1 MRIVEGSGEPAG
13 EGSGGADGVP
23 PPAVIDATALSAL
36 ATVEEWWDRRVRL
49 CVLTPH
55 PGELARLDGAPV
67 GPADEDRRERARAA
81 AVRWG
86 VVVVLKG
93 ARTVV
98 AAPDGRIAWAS
109 FANPALATGGT
120 VTSSPASSGRS
131 SRRVCPPGRPH
142 AWVSISTASRVSGC
156 VTGSGMPG
164 CWPRTCCRSWR
175 SRAGTSSDAGRI
187 DASASRR
194 DDGRPRSRSRVAA
207 IHRGPPAGVG
217 LPPLDRPAWLE
228 IDTSALAQDLGVIR
242 ELVGPAT
249 PVWPVVKDD
258 AYGHG
263 LEVATR
269 SFVTGGAEGVCVAT
283 LGEAQAIRAAG
294 IAAPVLI
301 LYPIPDDSLVDA
313 ADAGFAITV
322 ATSHGAQATARVW
335 SESRAAGRGGRL
347 AVHVEVDTGFT
358 RMGVHPEGLAEALGV
373 LQRPG
378 IDIVALWS
386 HLATPEDGATSDE
399 QERRLAW
406 ALDVGRRWGITATH
420 VAASGGVL
428 TGRGIDAALV
438 RPGLLAYGV
447 LPDGAL
453 GDLAGAPGVMARLR
467 PAMRLVARPMRIHEV
482 PVGTRVGY
490 GGTWVAPRSSRIA
503 TLPVGYGDG
512 YARASTGSE
521 VWCEGSGA
529 RSGRGLHGCVH
540 GGRHGRPGR
549 GPRRRVRVLG
559 SQAGDT
565 ISASALAQRRTTIA
579 WEVLTGLARRLTRV
593 YDAGA
598 GPFGVRTLAGETLVR

>member
-1 MRIVEGSGEPAG
+1 
-13 EGSGGADGVP
+13 
-23 PPAVIDATALSAL
+23 
-36 ATVEEWWDRRVRL
+36 
-49 CVLTPH
+49 
-55 PGELARLDGAPV
+55 
-67 GPADEDRRERARAA
+67 
-81 AVRWG
+81 
-86 VVVVLKG
+86 
-93 ARTVV
+93 
-98 AAPDGRIAWAS
+98 
-109 FANPALATGGT
+109 
-120 VTSSPASSGRS
+120 
-131 SRRVCPPGRPH
+131 
-142 AWVSISTASRVSGC
+142 
-156 VTGSGMPG
+156 
-164 CWPRTCCRSWR
+164 
-175 SRAGTSSDAGRI
+175 
-187 DASASRR
+187 
-194 DDGRPRSRSRVAA
+194 
-207 IHRGPPAGVG
+207 
-217 LPPLDRPAWLE
+217 
-228 IDTSALAQDLGVIR
+228 
-242 ELVGPAT
+242 
-249 PVWPVVKDD
+249 
-258 AYGHG
+258 
-263 LEVATR
+263 
-269 SFVTGGAEGVCVAT
+269 VAT

-521 VWCEGSGA
+521 VLV
-529 RSGRGLHGCVH
+529 RGRRAPVVGVVSMDACTVDVTDV
-540 GGRHGRPGR
+540 PG
-549 GPRRRVRVLG
+549 VDLDDEFVLLG